1 MKFDCGETLD
11 EKRLRL
17 GEWHEWF
24 AWRPVMLADH
34 DCRWLEWVERRIERR
49 MRFVF
54 SCPELSYWKREYR
67 AIQRGGEG

>member
-1 MKFDCGETLD
+1 MKFDCGETWD

-34 DCRWLEWVERRIERR
+34 DCRWLERVERK
-49 MRFVF
+49 MRFVCP
-54 SCPELSYWKREYR
+54 CPEFCYWKREYR
-67 AIQRGGEG
+67 AIQRGEEG